1 MASQALAAVP
11 SEAEIDLR
19 SVDYHK
25 LVEKVDVARV
35 ELQKAMEPL
44 VASKAELIELVRAYG
59 GPHKEKSKILHGIL
73 WEIMGTF
80 GQSIVQDNQAV
91 EKLRLALQ
99 KNGQT
104 RLLKK
109 LFKQD
114 IRWTFGSDA
123 AAVIKEIKLTPR
135 LKGMVL
141 DCFVPA
147 DRTPTLDVRK
157 KK

>member
-1 MASQALAAVP
+1 MASQALATAP

-19 SVDYHK
+19 SIDYHK

-80 GQSIVQDNQAV
+80 GQSIVLGLTGPFFWFL
-91 EKLRLALQ
+91 LRL
-99 KNGQT
+99 
-104 RLLKK
+104 
-109 LFKQD
+109 
-114 IRWTFGSDA
+114 
-123 AAVIKEIKLTPR
+123 
-135 LKGMVL
+135 
-141 DCFVPA
+141 
-147 DRTPTLDVRK
+147 
-157 KK
+157 